1 MRPMAS
7 TSMSTTGRSTAT
19 SSVCARNSRTS
30 TRISHKSKH
39 SMALGIDT
47 ATVDPAAAP
56 ASPSAVAERPSAP
69 RSPARAASSPGPG
82 ADLRP
87 RTGRRWPISPLTRR
101 ILAVNVL
108 ALALLAGGFLYLGK
122 YQASLVGQQIESLKT
137 QGEVFAAALGE
148 GAVLDSVDEGEIL
161 LPDLARQMM
170 RRLVEPTRARARLFD
185 IKGDI
190 IADSRVLR
198 GPGGAVQV
206 LELPPLDSEGPILDF
221 AESAYDWVVDRLPR
235 RGHFPVYHESASP
248 RASNYAEVAAALR
261 GETGEAIRS
270 DPATGGLVF
279 SVAIPVQRYK
289 QVLGALMLSTGS
301 SEIEEELRTV
311 RLELLR
317 IFGVALLVTVL
328 MSFYLAGT
336 IVRPI
341 RRLAAAAER
350 ARGRRAR
357 VEIPDF
363 TRRGDE
369 IGDLSGSLREMTD
382 ALWQRMSS
390 IESFAADVA
399 HEIKNPLSSLR
410 SAVETAVRIEDP
422 LNQRRLMA
430 IILDDVE
437 RLDRLITDISDASRL
452 DAELGRLEM
461 EPIDI
466 AAMLEALVDIHE
478 STRTEGAPHLVL
490 DLTDR
495 SRGLVV
501 PGIETRLSQ
510 VFRNLIANAVSFSS
524 TAGEIRLTARDDGR
538 AVLVTVEDEGPG
550 IPADK
555 LTAIFDRFYTER
567 PLGEKFG
574 THSGLGLSISKQI
587 VEAHRGTI
595 WAENRKDADG
605 NFIGA
610 RFTVRLPVG

>member
-1 MRPMAS
+1 MRISLRSKPSMAS
-7 TSMSTTGRSTAT
+7 
-19 SSVCARNSRTS
+19 
-30 TRISHKSKH
+30 
-39 SMALGIDT
+39 GIDT
-47 ATVDPAAAP
+47 AT
-56 ASPSAVAERPSAP
+56 AEPSAP
-69 RSPARAASSPGPG
+69 SSPALGPTTY
-82 ADLRP
+82 LR
-87 RTGRRWPISPLTRR
+87 RETSGRRWPISPLTRR

-108 ALALLAGGFLYLGK
+108 ALALLAGGFLYLGR

-148 GAVLDSVDEGEIL
+148 GSVLDSVDEGEIL

-170 RRLVEPTRARARLFD
+170 RRLVEPTRTRARLFD
-185 IKGDI
+185 IKGEV

-198 GPGGAVQV
+198 GPGDSVQV
-206 LELPPLDSEGPILDF
+206 LELPAPETAGPIMRVADRV
-221 AESAYDWVVDRLPR
+221 YDWIVDRLPR
-235 RGHFPVYHESASP
+235 RMRYPPYSESAVQ
-248 RASNYAEVAAALR
+248 RADDYPEVMRALR
-261 GETGEAIRS
+261 GESGSAIRS
-270 DPATGGLVF
+270 DPVGGGLIL
-279 SVAIPVQRYK
+279 SAAIPVQRFK
-289 QVLGALMLSTGS
+289 QVLGAVMLSTGS
-301 SEIEEELRTV
+301 GEIEDEVRTV
-311 RLELLR
+311 RFELLR
-317 IFGVALLVTVL
+317 IFSVALLVTVL
-328 MSFYLAGT
+328 LSSYLASS

-382 ALWQRMSS
+382 ALWQRMSA

-422 LNQRRLMA
+422 ANQRRLMA

-452 DAELGRLEM
+452 DAELGRLEV

-466 AAMLEALVDIHE
+466 AAMLEALADLHE
-478 STRTEGAPHLVL
+478 STRTESAPHLVL
-490 DLTDR
+490 ELTDR
-495 SRGLVV
+495 SRPLIV

-510 VFRNLIANAVSFSS
+510 VFRNLIANAVSFSPPH
-524 TAGEIRLTARDDGR
+524 GEIRLTARHDGR
-538 AVLVTVEDEGPG
+538 AVLVAIEDQGPG
-550 IPADK
+550 IPDDK

-595 WAENRKDADG
+595 WAENRRDATG
-605 NFIGA
+605 AGRGA
-610 RFTVRLPVG
+610 RFHIHLPAKP

>member
-1 MRPMAS
+1 MAS
-7 TSMSTTGRSTAT
+7 DIDIATAEAATTTT
-19 SSVCARNSRTS
+19 
-30 TRISHKSKH
+30 
-39 SMALGIDT
+39 
-47 ATVDPAAAP
+47 
-56 ASPSAVAERPSAP
+56 SPSAAILDQTSSSSSRSLERASRAPSP
-69 RSPARAASSPGPG
+69 S
-82 ADLRP
+82 ADLRSSSSKK
-87 RTGRRWPISPLTRR
+87 RWPVSPLTRR

-122 YQASLVGQQIESLKT
+122 YQASLIGQQIEALRT

-170 RRLVEPTRARARLFD
+170 RRLVAPTRTRARLFD
-185 IKGDI
+185 VKGDI

-198 GPGGAVQV
+198 GPGDTVQV
-206 LELPPLDSEGPILDF
+206 LELEESDRDGRILHIADQIYNWIV
-221 AESAYDWVVDRLPR
+221 SLLPR
-235 RGHFPVYHESASP
+235 HTRYQVYRESASP
-248 RASNYAEVAAALR
+248 RAEDYAEVMRALR
-261 GETGEAIRS
+261 GETGSAIRS
-270 DPATGGLVF
+270 DPASGGLVF
-279 SVAIPVQRYK
+279 SVAIPIQRYK
-289 QVLGALMLSTGS
+289 QVLGAVMLSTGS
-301 SEIEEELRTV
+301 GEIEEELRTV

-317 IFGVALLVTVL
+317 IFGVALLVTVAL
-328 MSFYLAGT
+328 SFYLAST
-336 IVRPI
+336 IARPI

-350 ARGRRAR
+350 TRGRRAR

-382 ALWQRMSS
+382 ALWQRMSA
-390 IESFAADVA
+390 IERFAADVA

-410 SAVETAVRIEDP
+410 SAVETATRIED
-422 LNQRRLMA
+422 LANQRRLMA

-452 DAELGRLEM
+452 DAELGRLELA
-461 EPIDI
+461 PIDV
-466 AAMLEALVDIHE
+466 AAMLQALVDVDE
-478 STRTEGAPHLVL
+478 ATRT
-490 DLTDR
+490 TDSPR
-495 SRGLVV
+495 LMLAISTIDRGLVV

-510 VFRNLIANAVSFSS
+510 VFRNVIGNAVSFSPPLG
-524 TAGEIRLTARDDGR
+524 TIRLMARHDGR
-538 AVLVTVEDEGPG
+538 AVVVTVEDDGPG

-587 VEAHRGTI
+587 VEAHRGMI
-595 WAENRKDADG
+595 WAENRKDATG
-605 NFIGA
+605 ATLGA
-610 RFTVRLPVG
+610 RFCIRLPSEL

>member
-1 MRPMAS
+1 MAS
-7 TSMSTTGRSTAT
+7 DIDIATAEAATTTT
-19 SSVCARNSRTS
+19 
-30 TRISHKSKH
+30 
-39 SMALGIDT
+39 
-47 ATVDPAAAP
+47 
-56 ASPSAVAERPSAP
+56 SPSAAILDQTSSSSSRSLERASRAPSP
-69 RSPARAASSPGPG
+69 S
-82 ADLRP
+82 ADLRSSSSKK
-87 RTGRRWPISPLTRR
+87 RWPVSPLTRR

-122 YQASLVGQQIESLKT
+122 YQASLIGQQIEALRT

-170 RRLVEPTRARARLFD
+170 RRLVAPTRTRARLFD
-185 IKGDI
+185 VKGDI

-198 GPGGAVQV
+198 GPGDTVQV
-206 LELPPLDSEGPILDF
+206 LELEESDRDGRILHIADQIYNWIV
-221 AESAYDWVVDRLPR
+221 SLLPR
-235 RGHFPVYHESASP
+235 HTRYQVYRESASP
-248 RASNYAEVAAALR
+248 RAEDYAEVMRALR
-261 GETGEAIRS
+261 GETGSAIRS
-270 DPATGGLVF
+270 DPASGGLVF
-279 SVAIPVQRYK
+279 SVAIPIQRYK
-289 QVLGALMLSTGS
+289 QVLGAVMLSTGS
-301 SEIEEELRTV
+301 GEIEEELRTV

-317 IFGVALLVTVL
+317 IFGVALLVTVAL
-328 MSFYLAGT
+328 SFYLAST
-336 IVRPI
+336 IARPI

-350 ARGRRAR
+350 TRGRRAR

-382 ALWQRMSS
+382 ALWQRMSA
-390 IESFAADVA
+390 IERFAADVA

-410 SAVETAVRIEDP
+410 SAVETATRIED
-422 LNQRRLMA
+422 LANQRRLMA

-452 DAELGRLEM
+452 DAELGRLELA
-461 EPIDI
+461 PIDV
-466 AAMLEALVDIHE
+466 AAMLQALVDVDE
-478 STRTEGAPHLVL
+478 ATRT
-490 DLTDR
+490 TDSPR
-495 SRGLVV
+495 LMLAISTIDRGLVV

-510 VFRNLIANAVSFSS
+510 VFRNVIGNAVSFSPPLG
-524 TAGEIRLTARDDGR
+524 TIRLMARHDGR

-550 IPADK
+550 IPDDK

-587 VEAHRGTI
+587 VEAHRGMI
-595 WAENRKDADG
+595 WAENRKDATG
-605 NFIGA
+605 ATLGA
-610 RFTVRLPVG
+610 RFCIRLPSEL

>member
-1 MRPMAS
+1 MRISPRSKPSMAS
-7 TSMSTTGRSTAT
+7 AT
-19 SSVCARNSRTS
+19 
-30 TRISHKSKH
+30 
-39 SMALGIDT
+39 DT
-47 ATVDPAAAP
+47 ATAEP
-56 ASPSAVAERPSAP
+56 ASPSS
-69 RSPARAASSPGPG
+69 RALHRIAH
-82 ADLRP
+82 LR
-87 RTGRRWPISPLTRR
+87 RKNSGGRWPISPLTRR

-122 YQASLVGQQIESLKT
+122 YQASLVSQQIESLKT

-170 RRLVEPTRARARLFD
+170 RRLVEPTRTRARLFGV
-185 IKGDI
+185 KGEI

-198 GPGGAVQV
+198 GPGDSVQV
-206 LELPPLDSEGPILDF
+206 LELPAPKTAGPIVRLTDRV
-221 AESAYDWVVDRLPR
+221 YDWVVGELPR
-235 RGHFPVYHESASP
+235 RTRYPMYRESSLQ
-248 RASNYAEVAAALR
+248 RADDYPEVIRALR
-261 GETGEAIRS
+261 GETASAIRG
-270 DPATGGLVF
+270 DPASSGLVL

-289 QVLGALMLSTGS
+289 QVLGAVMLSTGS
-301 SEIEEELRTV
+301 GEIEEEVRTV

-317 IFGVALLVTVL
+317 IFSVALLVTVL
-328 MSFYLAGT
+328 LSFYLAGT

-341 RRLAAAAER
+341 RRLAGAAER

-382 ALWQRMSS
+382 ALWQRMSA

-422 LNQRRLMA
+422 AKQRRLMA

-452 DAELGRLEM
+452 DAELGRLEVA
-461 EPIDI
+461 PVDI
-466 AAMLEALVDIHE
+466 AAMLDALADLHE

-490 DLTDR
+490 EVTDR
-495 SRGLVV
+495 GRPLIV

-510 VFRNLIANAVSFSS
+510 VFGNLIANAVSFSPPL
-524 TAGEIRLTARDDGR
+524 GEIRLTARHDGR
-538 AVLVTVEDEGPG
+538 AVLVTVEDQGPG
-550 IPADK
+550 IPDDK
-555 LTAIFDRFYTER
+555 LMAIFDRFYTER

-587 VEAHRGTI
+587 VEAHRGMI
-595 WAENRKDADG
+595 WAENRKDTSG
-605 NFIGA
+605 TGVGA
-610 RFTVRLPVG
+610 RFCIRLPAET